1 MYLYIYIPSICIYI
15 YILIGVP
22 IMGIQRALGE
32 VRNADGPVDPWVPCL
47 DTTDFSYS
55 SVVSL
60 LVASRFS
67 LRIYHIINFVYVP
80 TFVDKF
86 VGLRTSY
93 GFASFTPSF
102 KVEIWLLWLWEVW
115 SNADHGYPWVIF
127 FGSPVLQIFFRSTRL
142 EFHQGLW
149 HLMRRAWNFT
159 GEEGSL
165 EVGVN
170 LFFTQRSSH
179 GWNPHRAWVFL
190 FWESRIVNLC
200 LYLLIHSLDDWGKWG
215 PNSGKTD
222 GEWLDNQQ
230 CIHDIVNW
238 TTYIGIWTLLR
249 VGKPCWKVDIKLI
262 WLHFN
267 EILTAQW
274 LISIL

>member
-1 MYLYIYIPSICIYI
+1 MYVYCNNIYSILYINIHYHILACIYIYIPSICIYI

-93 GFASFTPSF
+93 GLHLSLH
-102 KVEIWLLWLWEVW
+102 LLRSKSDCYDCEKFDPMQTMGHIFWI
-115 SNADHGYPWVIF
+115 SSSPIF
-127 FGSPVLQIFFRSTRL
+127 FFGQLD
-142 EFHQGLW
+142 
-149 HLMRRAWNFT
+149 WNFT
-159 GEEGSL
+159 KACD
-165 EVGVN
+165 
-170 LFFTQRSSH
+170 T
-179 GWNPHRAWVFL
+179 
-190 FWESRIVNLC
+190 
-200 LYLLIHSLDDWGKWG
+200 
-215 PNSGKTD
+215 
-222 GEWLDNQQ
+222 
-230 CIHDIVNW
+230 
-238 TTYIGIWTLLR
+238 
-249 VGKPCWKVDIKLI
+249 
-262 WLHFN
+262 
-267 EILTAQW
+267 
-274 LISIL
+274 